1 MTRPEHIRC
10 RECQTLN
17 DPGSIFCARC
27 GSTLRR
33 QGQAAGPYVPRQ
45 SGPGRIFLRFILA
58 LVLLA
63 VVVGIALVVLHST
76 KSGQGL
82 AADSSPVGTMAS
94 TSTTLGSGSSPETN
108 AAAPGD
114 ATLTAAQLSPIRPKS
129 ADASSSLTP
138 TNTNNFTPQ
147 NLSDDD
153 LQTVWSEGVDG
164 AGLGEWVRFDFG
176 RPVQLARIEIA
187 NGNQKSKT
195 VFATDPRV
203 RSLRIEYSNGSVQI
217 VDLRDIED
225 FQFVNT
231 LQKST
236 DWIRLTI
243 LSVYSSYT
251 TPNTSLSEVRFY
263 ELPAQ
268 L

>member
-33 QGQAAGPYVPRQ
+33 QGQAASPYIPRQ

-114 ATLTAAQLSPIRPKS
+114 ATLATASLSQIRPES

-147 NLSDDD
+147 NLSDDN

-164 AGLGEWVRFDFG
+164 TGLGEWVRFDFG

-195 VFATDPRV
+195 MFATDPRV
-203 RSLRIEYSNGSVQI
+203 RSLRIEYSNGATQVVELLDTQ
-217 VDLRDIED
+217 DL
-225 FQFVNT
+225 QYVNP
-231 LQKST
+231 LQVST

-243 LSVYSSYT
+243 VSVYSDYT
-251 TPNTSLSEVRFY
+251 TADTSLSEVRFY